1 MTKVK
6 KTMMAVVVV
15 AMMMMMMTEMKQ
27 VLVMMVLLR
36 RLTSSTKMLEH
47 IAFGVPCKR
56 LYICIF
62 VGCDPFSI
70 QLFCKS

>member
-1 MTKVK
+1 MTKAK

-47 IAFGVPCKR
+47 IAFGVSLQETVY
-56 LYICIF
+56 LYIR
-62 VGCDPFSI
+62 GLRP
-70 QLFCKS
+70 LFYTIVL